1 MSNSYAQPILRTTNL
16 SEALSIVEQLLGIAD
31 LKTLEVD
38 FDGLVFSADVL
49 TPLLQLI
56 PSVGVSRTSPRTAA
70 R

>member
-1 MSNSYAQPILRTTNL
+1 MSNSYAQPILGTTNL
-16 SEALSIVEQLLGIAD
+16 SEALSIVEQLLGIAE

-49 TPLLQLI
+49 APLLQLI